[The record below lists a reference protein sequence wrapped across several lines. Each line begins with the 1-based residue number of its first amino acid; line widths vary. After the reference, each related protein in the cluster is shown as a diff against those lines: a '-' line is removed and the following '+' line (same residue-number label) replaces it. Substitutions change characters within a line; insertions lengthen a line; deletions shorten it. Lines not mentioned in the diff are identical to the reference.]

1 MARERKEKRAKNIK
15 LKQPDRSGPTDKTLF
30 DLANERNLFKQAAA
44 KERKNKRQNG
54 GQAESDDDEDD
65 DEGEGIPPGAER
77 ILETLLYTVSLAML
91 HLTLDVLVQQQYAIE
106 MEWFKIIQ
114 RALQALMGMVLLG
127 STVHPPHA
135 ALLNCPSCLHL
146 VFTALVYALHPHA
159 AATTVVPGLPQRFQ
173 NKARQAIFLAMG
185 TAAGCYLIHITNK
198 YSYIAVLKQAPPL
211 GCLWVWSI
219 IELNLSLAVASL
231 AASGFFFWQ
240 GGYTVR

>member
-1 MARERKEKRAKNIK
+1 MVRERKEKRAKNIK

-30 DLANERNLFKQAAA
+30 DIADERNLFKQALA
-44 KERKNKRQNG
+44 KERQNKRQNG
-54 GQAESDDDEDD
+54 EEDEDED
-65 DEGEGIPPGAER
+65 DEGEGLPPGAER
-77 ILETLLYTVSLAML
+77 ILETLLYSVSLAML
-91 HLTLDVLVQQQYAIE
+91 HLTLDVLVQQQFALE

-114 RALQALMGMVLLG
+114 RALEALMGM
-127 STVHPPHA
+127 PF
-135 ALLNCPSCLHL
+135 LNSPSGFLADQL
-146 VFTALVYALHPHA
+146 FLFTVFTALVYALHPHA

-173 NKARQAIFLAMG
+173 NHARQAIFLAMG
-185 TAAGCYLIHITNK
+185 TAAGCYLIHITNR

-219 IELNLSLAVASL
+219 IELNLGLAVVSL

>member
-1 MARERKEKRAKNIK
+1 MVRERKEKRAKNIK

-30 DLANERNLFKQAAA
+30 DIAQERNLFKQAAA
-44 KERKNKRQNG
+44 KERKNKRQHG
-54 GQAESDDDEDD
+54 EGAEEDD
-65 DEGEGIPPGAER
+65 GEEEEEEEEGIPPGAER
-77 ILETLLYTVSLAML
+77 ILETLLYTVSLTML

-106 MEWFKIIQ
+106 IEWFKIIQ
-114 RALQALMGMVLLG
+114 RDLQALM
-127 STVHPPHA
+127 
-135 ALLNCPSCLHL
+135 

-173 NKARQAIFLAMG
+173 NHARQAIFLAMG

-198 YSYIAVLKQAPPL
+198 YSYIAVLKQAPAL

-219 IELNLSLAVASL
+219 IELNLGLAVASL

-240 GGYTVR
+240 GGYTIR